1 MAEQSAAE
9 IISHHMTNLSVGEGF
24 WSLHIDT
31 LFFSILLGG
40 LFCWW
45 MRKMGQRALQH
56 LENNEPPSFAVN
68 VAEMIF
74 DFVDGVVK
82 DFFGTSRADIGSLAF
97 TIFCWVLLWN
107 VMDMVPV
114 DFLPRRCCPVR
125 HPSPENRPIDRCQ
138 RHLCAFHHRRR
149 SDLHLPLQKSR
160 LLWFRQSAG
169 RASL

>member
-1 MAEQSAAE
+1 
-9 IISHHMTNLSVGEGF
+9 MTNLSVGEGF

-82 DFFGTSRADIGSLAF
+82 DFFGTSRADIGSLAL

-114 DFLPRRCCPVR
+114 DFLPGVAA
-125 HPSPENRPIDRCQ
+125 S
-138 RHLCAFHHRRR
+138 
-149 SDLHLPLQKSR
+149 
-160 LLWFRQSAG
+160 SA
-169 RASL
+169 SIT

>member
-1 MAEQSAAE
+1 
-9 IISHHMTNLSVGEGF
+9 MTNLSVGEGF

-107 VMDMVPV
+107 VMDMVRMKP
-114 DFLPRRCCPVR
+114 
-125 HPSPENRPIDRCQ
+125 
-138 RHLCAFHHRRR
+138 ATRR
-149 SDLHLPLQKSR
+149 SGFTVWRSWPTVSSR
-160 LLWFRQSAG
+160 ALTPS
-169 RASL
+169 RAKYSHWIGTRT

>member
-114 DFLPRRCCPVR
+114 DFLPGVAAQFGIHHLKSSHRPMPTPPLRF
-125 HPSPENRPIDRCQ
+125 PSPSS
-138 RHLCAFHHRRR
+138 F
-149 SDLHLPLQKSR
+149 
-160 LLWFRQSAG
+160 
-169 RASL
+169 